1 MTNDTDTAL
10 MSAMPALQQWVSYCQ
25 ERGVDEKTA
34 HTIFSISPTSF
45 NSRVDMLDKHIKMQ
59 QILAVSNI
67 VDAEEPVTP
76 DIFDESQQ
84 PATAVVQQMHRHKRA
99 AANKKQQGRPVTPF
113 SARTV
118 TPKQQ
123 ELFQLSLQ
131 IDEND
136 AKTAGELGY
145 IATAMIHAS
154 LPHSRVTTL
163 DAQGNKVEG
172 SLYKKKTNYVSLTIM
187 NDPEIGLPFGKIPRL
202 ITAFLCTQAKLTGSR
217 FIELGKSQAEFA
229 EKLGLTNAGGA
240 RGDITR
246 LKDQTKRLLSS
257 KISLIGEPGTEF
269 HWRHVNVS
277 DQGMLLWDNNP
288 NIKSKWNSQLELNQ
302 KFFDECIQHS
312 MPLDLRVIH
321 KLQSSLAIDIYI
333 WLNYRL
339 NSISA
344 PTRISWMQLKY
355 EFGAGYADDEQGLAN
370 FISKFKQQLRTVLSV
385 YRGVKVDPDTGKVL
399 TLYPSATHVA
409 RLN

>member
-1 MTNDTDTAL
+1 MTNDQDTTL
-10 MSAMPALQQWVSYCQ
+10 LKSGLEQWVSYCRDQ
-25 ERGVDEKTA
+25 GVEEQAAKA
-34 HTIFSISPTSF
+34 IFSVSPTSF
-45 NSRVDMLDKHIKMQ
+45 NSRVDMLERHKSMEQLLSVTND
-59 QILAVSNI
+59 ILASD
-67 VDAEEPVTP
+67 DAVTP
-76 DIFDESQQ
+76 DIFGSDANS
-84 PATAVVQQMHRHKRA
+84 TVQQLTHRHKRG
-99 AANKKQQGRPVTPF
+99 AANKKPQGRPITPF
-113 SARTV
+113 TARTV

-163 DAQGNKVEG
+163 DGAGNKVEG
-172 SLYKKKTNYVSLTIM
+172 GFYKKKTNYVSLTIM
-187 NDPEIGLPFGKIPRL
+187 NDPEIGLPFGKIPRV

-217 FIELGKSQAEFA
+217 FIALGRSQAEFA

-246 LKDQTKRLLSS
+246 LKDQTRRLLSS

-277 DQGMLLWDNNP
+277 DAGMLLWDNDP
-288 NIKSKWNSQLELNQ
+288 NIKSKWNSELELNQ

-339 NSISA
+339 NSISQ

-370 FISKFKQQLRTVLSV
+370 FISKFKQQLRSVLAV
-385 YRGVKVDPDTGKVL
+385 YRGVKIDVDTGKVL
-399 TLYPSATHVA
+399 TLYPSPTHIA